1 MLLSHRPL
9 PGAEPMAEHETAPG
23 RAMTRTIELPGEAAS
38 ITFATSLA
46 MILRPADLIL
56 LQGNLGAGKTTIARA
71 LVRAVAND
79 PELEVPSPTF
89 TLVQPYD
96 LPGLAISH
104 MDFYRLEDPHEVA
117 ELGLDDA
124 LENGAVIIEWP
135 ERVEAMLPAGG
146 LVIRLAE
153 QGEGRIAHVTAPD
166 AGWLERLDRMAAV
179 DRFLEQAGWASAR
192 RIRIPGDASSRRYE
206 RLVGGPEGASGLLMD
221 MPARPD
227 GPPVRDGKPYSR
239 IANLAEDIRAVEA
252 VTAGLL
258 AQGLSAPRIYA
269 IDLTNGLVVIEDFG
283 SASFNSFV
291 RDGMDISEQLTAA
304 VELLAEM
311 AVRDWPHAAALSDG
325 SQYEFAP
332 YDRDALM
339 IEAELCLDWYWP
351 YLTGGS
357 PGEGVRA
364 GFIAAW
370 DEVLPLAVADVPV
383 WVLRDFHVDNLFWLP
398 EREGGARVGLI
409 DTQDCVLGNPAYD
422 LASLLLDVRVTFPK
436 QVSDDYLDVY
446 CALRGATEDG
456 FDESSFRQAYAVLG
470 AQRAT
475 KILGIF
481 ARLAKRDG
489 KPGYLRF
496 LPRTSEVLEICLR
509 HPALRPVRLWFEQ
522 HLPARMRDRG
532 PA

>member
-1 MLLSHRPL
+1 
-9 PGAEPMAEHETAPG
+9 
-23 RAMTRTIELPGEAAS
+23 MTRTIELPGEAAS
-38 ITFATSLA
+38 TAFAASLA
-46 MILRPADLIL
+46 MMLRPGDLIL
-56 LQGNLGAGKTTIARA
+56 LEGDLGTGKTTIARA
-71 LVRAVAND
+71 LIRAVAND

-89 TLVQPYD
+89 TLVQPYE

-104 MDFYRLEDPHEVA
+104 MDFYRLEDPHEIA
-117 ELGLDDA
+117 ELGLEDA
-124 LENGAVIIEWP
+124 LEKGAAIIEWP
-135 ERVEAMLPAGG
+135 ERAGGMLPAGG
-146 LVIRLAE
+146 LLVRLSEKGA
-153 QGEGRIAHVTAPD
+153 GRVAQVSAPD
-166 AGWLERLDRMAAV
+166 QDWVDRLDRMAAA
-179 DRFLEQAGWASAR
+179 DRFIEQAVWGAAR

-206 RLVGGPEGASGLLMD
+206 RLAGGPEGACALLMD

-258 AQGLSAPRIYA
+258 AQGLSAPRIFA
-269 IDLTNGLVVIEDFG
+269 IDLVAGLALIEDFG
-283 SASFNSFV
+283 SCSFNSLI
-291 RDGMDISEQLTAA
+291 RNGDDISEQLGAA
-304 VELLAEM
+304 VDLLADM
-311 AVRDWPHAAALSDG
+311 AGRSWPAQISLSDG
-325 SQYEFAP
+325 SPYTVRP

-351 YLTGGS
+351 YLTGS
-357 PGEGVRA
+357 FPHDGVRA

-370 DEVLPLAVADVPV
+370 DEVLPLAATDDPV

-398 EREGGARVGLI
+398 EREGVARVGLI
-409 DTQDCVLGNPAYD
+409 DTQDCVLGHPAYD

-446 CALRGATEDG
+446 CALRAASEDS
-456 FDESSFRQAYAVLG
+456 FDETAFRQAYAVLG

-496 LPRTSEVLEICLR
+496 LPRTSEVLEYCLR
-509 HPALRPVRLWFEQ
+509 HPALAPVKTWFDQ
-522 HLPARMRDRG
+522 YLDAVMRDRG